1 MAHPTES
8 HLESM
13 KKVSLIVPCYNEERN
28 LDALYVKLRPLLD
41 NGLGS
46 REYDWEVIMIDDGSR
61 DASLAVME
69 GLRCKDARI
78 NVLSL
83 SRNFGK
89 ECAMLAGFDYASGD
103 CAVILDADLQDPVE
117 VIPEMLKKWEEGYK
131 DVYGNRETR
140 GNEPWVRKRFTFAYY
155 NILSKVSSGEVLRNV
170 GDFRLLDRC
179 CIDEICGLRETQRY
193 TKGLYSWIGF
203 SKSEVSYDRSDR
215 NAGKSSFS
223 YRKLVNLA
231 IEGITSHTTSPLRFA
246 SVMGIVVAVA
256 AMAFLVYVLV
266 KTLVYGDPVAGYP
279 TLICVILFLGGI
291 QLLSLG
297 IIGEYIGRIFLE
309 TKGRPPYIVASF
321 NGANPHE
328 RPGKHAG

>member
-1 MAHPTES
+1 MKKISLLIPCHNEADNINMLYEAIVPLIDNKMDGLPTENY
-8 HLESM
+8 E
-13 KKVSLIVPCYNEERN
+13 
-28 LDALYVKLRPLLD
+28 
-41 NGLGS
+41 
-46 REYDWEVIMIDDGSR
+46 WEVMLVDDGSSDGTLLKMQELR
-61 DASLAVME
+61 DLDSRVNYIA
-69 GLRCKDARI
+69 
-78 NVLSL
+78 L

-89 ECAMLAGFDYASGD
+89 ENALLAGFDYVSGD
-103 CAVILDADLQDPVE
+103 AVVVMDADLQHPVE
-117 VIPEMLKKWEEGYK
+117 AIPAMVGEWESGFE
-131 DVYGNRETR
+131 DVYGKRITR
-140 GNEPWVRKRFTFAYY
+140 GKESYLRKTLSLSYY
-155 NILSKVSSGEVLRNV
+155 KFLAKMSNTEVLQNV
-170 GDFRLLDRC
+170 GDFRLLDRKC
-179 CIDEICGLRETQRY
+179 VDELCRLRETQRY
-193 TKGLYSWIGF
+193 TKGLFSWIGF
-203 SKSEVSYDRSDR
+203 KKKQVFFEQNDR
-215 NAGKSSFS
+215 NAGESSFS

>member
-1 MAHPTES
+1 
-8 HLESM
+8 M

-28 LDALYVKLRPLLD
+28 LDALYAKLKPLLD
-41 NGLGS
+41 NGLDS
-46 REYDWEVIMIDDGSR
+46 SEYDWEVIMIDDGSR
-61 DASLAVME
+61 DATLAVME
-69 GLRCKDARI
+69 DLRRRDERI
-78 NVLSL
+78 KTLSL

-89 ECAMLAGFDYASGD
+89 ECAMLAGFDYAFGD

-117 VIPEMLKKWEEGYK
+117 IIPEMLEKWEEGYK

-140 GNEPWVRKRFTFAYY
+140 GHEPWIRKRFTLAYY
-155 NILSKVSSGEVLRNV
+155 RMLSKVSSGEVLRNV

-179 CIDEICGLRETQRY
+179 CIDEICRLRETQRY

-203 SKSEVSYDRSDR
+203 SKAEVSYDRSDR

-266 KTLVYGDPVAGYP
+266 KTLVYGDPVPGYP

-321 NGANPHE
+321 NGVNPHE
-328 RPGKHAG
+328 RTLKTTAKQG

>member
-1 MAHPTES
+1 
-8 HLESM
+8 M

-41 NGLGS
+41 NGLGFC
-46 REYDWEVIMIDDGSR
+46 EYDWEVIMIDDGSC
-61 DASLAVME
+61 DASLAVMRN
-69 GLRCKDARI
+69 LRQRDDRI

-117 VIPEMLKKWEEGYK
+117 IIPEMLKKWEEGYK

-140 GNEPWVRKRFTFAYY
+140 GHEPWIRKRFTLAYY
-155 NILSKVSSGEVLRNV
+155 RMLSKVSSGEVLRNV

-179 CIDEICGLRETQRY
+179 CIEEICGLRETQRY

-203 SKSEVSYDRSDR
+203 SKAEVSYDRSDR

-266 KTLVYGDPVAGYP
+266 KTLVYGDPVPGYP

-321 NGANPHE
+321 NGVNPHE
-328 RPGKHAG
+328 RTLKTTAKQG